1 MNKAIPILLFFSGC
15 FFQCAAQNMTAQQYI
30 QEYKNLAISE
40 MKRMGVPAAITLAQG
55 LLETQSGN
63 SDLLKASN
71 NHFGI
76 KCKSTWSG
84 DSVSHDDDAPGE
96 CFRKYK
102 CAEDSY
108 RDHSNF
114 LRGNS
119 RYDFLFQLDPAN
131 YKACAYGLRKAG
143 YATNPKYP
151 DILIKYIEDNN
162 LEQYTMDAINDVPH
176 FDVAKYTDDPVNN
189 SAVSNSVAS
198 QDINSDP
205 TMPSNLTINGL
216 KALYVPQGTS
226 LLAVATKHNIN
237 LQKLLAIND
246 LTTDGILQ
254 KGQYIFLEKKKKEG
268 QQDFCVT
275 EPNETMYDISQK
287 YGVILQNLYSY
298 NQFTPDDFIVA
309 GTKIFLNP
317 PVFREITANAAG
329 KPKVESGT
337 LKAEGGRQNAESTN
351 FQSSTANLQPSI
363 AQPSTHEVLPKESL
377 YGISKKYG
385 VTVDDLKK
393 WNNLNGDHIQTG
405 QQLIISK

>member
-1 MNKAIPILLFFSGC
+1 
-15 FFQCAAQNMTAQQYI
+15 MTPQQYV
-30 QEYKNLAISE
+30 QEYKDLAISE

-76 KCKSTWSG
+76 KCKSTWTAET
-84 DSVSHDDDAPGE
+84 VSHDDDAPGE

-102 CAEDSY
+102 SAEDSY

-119 RYDFLFQLDPAN
+119 RYDFLFQLDPAD
-131 YKACAYGLRKAG
+131 YKAWAYGLRKAG

-151 DILIKYIEDNN
+151 EILIKYIEDNN

-189 SAVSNSVAS
+189 SVAPQ
-198 QDINSDP
+198 QDDSDLAMP
-205 TMPSNLTINGL
+205 TNLVINGA
-216 KALYVPQGTS
+216 KALYVPKGTS
-226 LLAVATKHNIN
+226 LLVIATQHNIN
-237 LQKLLAIND
+237 LQKLLTIND

-268 QQDFCVT
+268 QQDFCIT

-309 GTKIFLNP
+309 GTKIFLKP
-317 PVFREITANAAG
+317 PVFRGITADADAVKQNVASA
-329 KPKVESGT
+329 
-337 LKAEGGRQNAESTN
+337 GRQNPQNTN
-351 FQSSTANLQPSI
+351 IKLSNSNTQPSTSKP
-363 AQPSTHEVLPKESL
+363 QSSTHEVLPKESL

-385 VTVDDLKK
+385 VTVDELKK
-393 WNNLNGDHIQTG
+393 WNNLASDHIQTG